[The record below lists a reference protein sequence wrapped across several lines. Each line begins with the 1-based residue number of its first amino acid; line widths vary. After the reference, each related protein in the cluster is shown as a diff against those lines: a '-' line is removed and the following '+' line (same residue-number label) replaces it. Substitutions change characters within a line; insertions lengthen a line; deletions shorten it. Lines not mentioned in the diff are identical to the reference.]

1 MLKPRFENLKIQMAT
16 LLQKW
21 AGSDQQ
27 IETKSKKKHTNLHTT

>member
-1 MLKPRFENLKIQMAT
+1 MAT

-27 IETKSKKKHTNLHTT
+27 IETKSKKRHTNLQTT